1 MSLTLMPYRQA
12 LHSRPFRRLL
22 FGYAVSALGD
32 GAGYVAV
39 AWLATEIATPQQRPY
54 VVGFALAAYVL
65 PGAIVG
71 LSAGGRTRRLQP
83 RGLIAS
89 DAGMRMLALGVVSG
103 LALAGRLGLIPFI
116 VLLAASSLFSTFG
129 FGGLVSLVPT
139 YVQSEDRFAANS
151 AMAAISTLSLTVIG
165 PGLGGVAVA
174 AFGAP
179 AVLGI
184 DASTFAVLLAV
195 VATVPGRV
203 VGDLTGQERE
213 PVARHGLRILLS
225 RPALAWLLALTLV
238 FFGLYG
244 PVETALP
251 ILVQRDLHEGPSLL
265 GFIWAAFGAGA
276 LVGGLAA
283 GTRTITNIRRFALAV
298 VAAWGIALVIVAATD
313 RLVVVF
319 LGIALGGLVYAPY
332 PAAAS
337 TFLQQELAGG
347 ELTAGAIVWNALA
360 GGITP
365 VGTALG
371 GPLIALIGP
380 RSTLVTSAVATVLLA
395 ILFTVFI
402 RGRGD

>member
-1 MSLTLMPYRQA
+1 
-12 LHSRPFRRLL
+12 
-22 FGYAVSALGD
+22 
-32 GAGYVAV
+32 
-39 AWLATEIATPQQRPY
+39 
-54 VVGFALAAYVL
+54 
-65 PGAIVG
+65 
-71 LSAGGRTRRLQP
+71 
-83 RGLIAS
+83 
-89 DAGMRMLALGVVSG
+89 MLALGVVSG